1 MFCALLFAYEYHVS
15 DDSFFTVTYH
25 MFFGFTLDQNPM
37 VQQMIRNDPRLANNP
52 MLQQSLDALQSNP
65 DMLRQFSSMMNDPGV
80 RANVSRMMQ
89 QQQQA
94 GGAGASSGGSDPF
107 AGGPEEM
114 RRQMEQFQQMQQ
126 AFGGASGSFNMQQQQ
141 QQQQQGSQPQQ
152 QQGVGG
158 NNIANDSEMTEEE
171 MIAEAIARSLRES

>member
-1 MFCALLFAYEYHVS
+1 
-15 DDSFFTVTYH
+15 
-25 MFFGFTLDQNPM
+25 M

-65 DMLRQFSSMMNDPGV
+65 DMIRQFSSMMNDPGV

-94 GGAGASSGGSDPF
+94 GGAGASGGVDPF
-107 AGGPEEM
+107 AGGPEDM
-114 RRQMEQFQQMQQ
+114 RRQMQQFQEMQ
-126 AFGGASGSFNMQQQQ
+126 GNSGSFNL
-141 QQQQQGSQPQQ
+141 QPQQ
-152 QQGVGG
+152 QNGQQPSQGSGG
-158 NNIANDSEMTEEE
+158 NSNNANDSEMTEEE

>member
-1 MFCALLFAYEYHVS
+1 
-15 DDSFFTVTYH
+15 
-25 MFFGFTLDQNPM
+25 M

-65 DMLRQFSSMMNDPGV
+65 DMIRQFSSMMNDPGV

-94 GGAGASSGGSDPF
+94 GGAGASGGVDPF
-107 AGGPEEM
+107 AGGPEDM
-114 RRQMEQFQQMQQ
+114 RRQMQQFQEMQNF
-126 AFGGASGSFNMQQQQ
+126 FGGNSGSFNL
-141 QQQQQGSQPQQ
+141 QPQQ
-152 QQGVGG
+152 QNGQQPSQGSGG
-158 NNIANDSEMTEEE
+158 NSNNANDSEMTEEE